1 MVMSFFFPALVG
13 IVLGALS
20 GLGVGGGSLLLLWL
34 TIVLDTPQEQARL
47 MNLMFFIPC
56 AFTASIFHF
65 RQGKLN
71 LPASAVAIAAGLAG
85 AVLGNLWRNHL
96 DLEILRKA
104 FGVLFIL
111 CGIRE
116 LRYRPKEL
124 R

>member
-1 MVMSFFFPALVG
+1 MVGSFFFPVLIG
-13 IVLGALS
+13 ILLGALS

-34 TIVLDTPQEQARL
+34 TVVLDTQQEQARL

-71 LPASAVAIAAGLAG
+71 LPLTLTAVAAGCLG
-85 AVLGNLWRNHL
+85 ALIGNLWRQDL
-96 DLEILRKA
+96 DIEMLRSA
-104 FGVLFIL
+104 FGILFIL
-111 CGIRE
+111 CGVRE
-116 LRYRPKEL
+116 LFYRPKEL

>member
-1 MVMSFFFPALVG
+1 MVGSFFFPVLIG

-34 TIVLDTPQEQARL
+34 TVVLDTQQEQARL

-71 LPASAVAIAAGLAG
+71 LPLTLTAVAAGCLG
-85 AVLGNLWRNHL
+85 ALIGNLWRQEL
-96 DLEILRKA
+96 DLEMLRRA
-104 FGVLFIL
+104 FGLLFIL

-116 LRYRPKEL
+116 LLYRPKEL